1 MKSNSEMY
9 VCLQWGGGA
18 HYFKSGVLDF
28 IDFLT
33 SCNLLTFHLN
43 FPTLAKTTNSLPS
56 CLNVADYFFMIQ

>member
-1 MKSNSEMY
+1 MY
-9 VCLQWGGGA
+9 AYNGAGGGA

-43 FPTLAKTTNSLPS
+43 FPTLARTTNSLPS
-56 CLNVADYFFMIQ
+56 CPNVADYFFVIQ